1 MTSITSV
8 PGLEPRRSREA
19 AHWIWRPVPVGVR
32 GTSPPPERNRTIGLV
47 AAGSRIKV
55 TTTGAGS
62 GMVYQRR
69 VSSIRAAT
77 TNASND
83 EGEAVTPVGA
93 GLGEVTGGVHE
104 ATATATVNTR
114 ARYLKVTWPSWRSG
128 AGSCPKRPGMY
139 RMVSPRL

>member
-19 AHWIWRPVPVGVR
+19 AHSIWRTVPVGVR
-32 GTSPPPERNRTIGLV
+32 GTSPPPERNRTNGLV

-83 EGEAVTPVGA
+83 EGEAVTPAGA
-93 GLGEVTGGVHE
+93 GLGEVTGGGHE
-104 ATATATVNTR
+104 ANATAAVNSR
-114 ARYLKVTWPSWRSG
+114 ARYVKGTWPSWRRR
-128 AGSCPKRPGMY
+128 AGSCPKRAGLY
-139 RMVSPRL
+139 A